1 MEVNTA
7 ANQLSI

>member
-7 ANQLSI
+7 NEI